1 MAQPLSVVP
10 LQEALHECLLGPTIE
25 PHAEVE
31 ALRGASEIANLPLF
45 LNRLSGYSPFYEP
58 DPQETEARIV
68 GGRFD
73 AFQLYPNTSQSATLF
88 LRKVL
93 SVHPW

>member
-1 MAQPLSVVP
+1 MFPGTVSRPSVHTC
-10 LQEALHECLLGPTIE
+10 QRSYLHD
-25 PHAEVE
+25 
-31 ALRGASEIANLPLF
+31 
-45 LNRLSGYSPFYEP
+45 RLSGRSPFYEP
-58 DPQETEARIV
+58 DPQETETRIV